1 MGRGGFSSGGK
12 GRGGGSRPA
21 CRSKAS
27 RDAEGNI
34 LIQRAAASNGFR
46 STWERIWYGPDNSH
60 EDLCK
65 SLVNKFESCVALG
78 GGDRNDR
85 LCLDNKRAMEEHC
98 DEFRS
103 SWNDWWAKE
112 KKRRCDLFLLDFERC
127 FKSHSKESEKRQFYA
142 GRLKWFCDIEV

>member
-1 MGRGGFSSGGK
+1 MGRGGFSGGGK
-12 GRGGGSRPA
+12 GGGGGSRPA

-85 LCLDNKRAMEEHC
+85 LCLDHKRAMEEHC

-103 SWNDWWAKE
+103 SWNDWWAKD
-112 KKRRCDLFLLDFERC
+112 KKRKCDLMLLGFGWCLDR
-127 FKSHSKESEKRQFYA
+127 HGKESKQCQFEA
-142 GRLKWFCDIEV
+142 KELKKFSDIEV